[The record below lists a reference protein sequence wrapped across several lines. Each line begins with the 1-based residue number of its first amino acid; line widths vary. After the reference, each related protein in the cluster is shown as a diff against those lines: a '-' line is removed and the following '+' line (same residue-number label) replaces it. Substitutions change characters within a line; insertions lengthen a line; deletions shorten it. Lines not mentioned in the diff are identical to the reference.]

1 MWTTTRRRGR
11 SLQTKFPDQEKQPQ
25 RRLSPPDPGP
35 GICRQPERA
44 DMHCFELMPIC
55 SLSTPLERSILRLLR
70 LPPDAERD
78 CIQSPGG
85 PLHSYLIEADRAAA
99 QLCRSSLRLLCR
111 SLSSVGPSHTALFRS
126 RSGCLAGAFFAML
139 QKAASTFFNLT
150 LQLSSCSET
159 FRARGVVFWEFA
171 TIQKGC
177 VPWKAA
183 YSWCFIMTGFL
194 LLQLFLLNK
203 RGVFSNLSEIF
214 CFRA

>member
-35 GICRQPERA
+35 GICRRPERA

-150 LQLSSCSET
+150 FLVNFQSTRSRVLGICDHPKGMRSLEGCVL
-159 FRARGVVFWEFA
+159 VVFHHH
-171 TIQKGC
+171 
-177 VPWKAA
+177 
-183 YSWCFIMTGFL
+183 M
-194 LLQLFLLNK
+194 
-203 RGVFSNLSEIF
+203 VFTT
-214 CFRA
+214 

>member
-150 LQLSSCSET
+150 
-159 FRARGVVFWEFA
+159 
-171 TIQKGC
+171 
-177 VPWKAA
+177 
-183 YSWCFIMTGFL
+183 
-194 LLQLFLLNK
+194 
-203 RGVFSNLSEIF
+203 SEISEPRSRVLGICDHF
-214 CFRA
+214 GNLRPRDAFPGRLRTRGASS